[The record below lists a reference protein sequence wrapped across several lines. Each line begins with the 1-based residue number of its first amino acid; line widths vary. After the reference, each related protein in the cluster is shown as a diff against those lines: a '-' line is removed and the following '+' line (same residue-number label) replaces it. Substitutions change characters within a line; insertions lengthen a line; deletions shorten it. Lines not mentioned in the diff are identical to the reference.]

1 MLGAIVTTAILV
13 GDYVTQDRVDL
24 FDAPRAM
31 EYITDLTIGYP
42 LARGRAKAGS
52 REHCTS

>member
-1 MLGAIVTTAILV
+1 MTTAILV